1 MATSGRDRKAK
12 RGGEDGQGKREQ
24 GERRWEESSK
34 LGWIRN
40 SSNQGEI
47 VKLFPA
53 TRFGNKELVAG

>member
-12 RGGEDGQGKREQ
+12 RGRGGQGKREQ
-24 GERRWEESSK
+24 GERRWEESSR

-47 VKLFPA
+47 VKLFLA